1 MIKSCDHQNSSLFF
15 EKADVCVRIVSGTSV
30 DSVFRVRVRTSCL
43 RCGLGESVGLRVY
56 GLGSPRVVGVAAQGD
71 PLGSS
76 IVEILRVS
84 KAGM

>member
-1 MIKSCDHQNSSLFF
+1 MIKCCDHQRLLLCFF
-15 EKADVCVRIVSGTSV
+15 EEADVCVRGVLSSGANLL
-30 DSVFRVRVRTSCL
+30 FEVRPR
-43 RCGLGESVGLRVY
+43 RAGGLAVCTGLE
-56 GLGSPRVVGVAAQGD
+56 SPRDCGVAAPRSD